1 VVRSGGGSDE
11 VNGETT
17 IAIGDTVKVSADG
30 SATLYWFDDSVSRLK
45 GGTEMT
51 ITAADYNPE
60 NLSEVDI
67 NFEVVN
73 GEVWSKV
80 INLVDPESD
89 RCGTTQKTNCGLVVL
104 FRRPPGKE
112 VPDMLLW
119 LQLLLCLAVI
129 GYAGYFLS
137 RYGDIIAEKSGVS
150 ASWVGL
156 ILLSTATSLPE
167 LVTGISAVTFAD
179 APNIAVGDVLG
190 STVFN
195 LAILVVLDA
204 LYRREET
211 LYSRAAQGHILSAAL
226 GAMLIAFAGFSLL
239 LDHAGMSPVFGH
251 VGLYSPFILLVYLVA
266 MRAVYSYE
274 RRTLSEFVEASAERY
289 PGITLRSAVKGY
301 AQAALAVVIAGSWLP
316 FVAKDISDMMDW
328 GQSFVGTLLVA
339 AVTSAPEVAVTIS
352 ALRIGALDMAIA
364 NLLGSNLFVA
374 FMSPSAIDSRN
385 VRNEINLASSENKN
399 ILVVFLQ
406 E

>member
-1 VVRSGGGSDE
+1 
-11 VNGETT
+11 
-17 IAIGDTVKVSADG
+17 
-30 SATLYWFDDSVSRLK
+30 
-45 GGTEMT
+45 
-51 ITAADYNPE
+51 
-60 NLSEVDI
+60 
-67 NFEVVN
+67 
-73 GEVWSKV
+73 
-80 INLVDPESD
+80 
-89 RCGTTQKTNCGLVVL
+89 
-104 FRRPPGKE
+104 
-112 VPDMLLW
+112 MLLW
-119 LQLLLCLAVI
+119 LQLLLCFTVI

-195 LAILVVLDA
+195 LAILVMLDA
-204 LYRREET
+204 LYRRET
-211 LYSRAAQGHILSAAL
+211 LYSRAAQGHILSASL

-239 LDHAGMSPVFGH
+239 LDRAGMSPAFWH
-251 VGLYSPFILLVYLVA
+251 VGLYSPFILLVYLVS

-289 PGITLRSAVKGY
+289 PGVTLRSAVKGY
-301 AQAALAVVIAGSWLP
+301 AQAAAAVVLAGSWLP
-316 FVAKDISDMMDW
+316 FVAKDISEMMGW

-339 AVTSAPEVAVTIS
+339 AVTSAPEAAVTIS

-364 NLLGSNLFVA
+364 NLLGSNLFDIIILAVDDLFYTKGPLLSHVDASHALTA
-374 FMSPSAIDSRN
+374 FTAMMMSALVIVGLVFRPQGRT
-385 VRNEINLASSENKN
+385 
-399 ILVVFLQ
+399 ILGLTWISLGLFLLYILNTWVLFHHGQ
-406 E
+406 